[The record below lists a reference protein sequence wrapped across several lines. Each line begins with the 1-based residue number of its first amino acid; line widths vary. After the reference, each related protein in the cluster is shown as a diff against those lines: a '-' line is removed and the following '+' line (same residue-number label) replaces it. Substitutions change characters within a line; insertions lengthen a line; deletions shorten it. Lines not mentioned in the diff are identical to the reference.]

1 MEGNNKHTISAHKP
15 IILTPIGY
23 FNNYC
28 HWHNPQT
35 DPWLKVSWL
44 HEHKTYE
51 LRTHYLSLRS
61 LLMASGHSK
70 MLPVKNSSVSY
81 QQTAGLHKDVLV
93 SELNVLLHLPQTFYI
108 SVII

>member
-1 MEGNNKHTISAHKP
+1 MP
-15 IILTPIGY
+15 ICY
-23 FNNYC
+23 FNNYG

-35 DPWLKVSWL
+35 DPWLKIRWP

-70 MLPVKNSSVSY
+70 MLPVKNSSFSS
-81 QQTAGLHKDVLV
+81 QQTARLCTDALV
-93 SELNVLLHLPQTFYI
+93 SEVNVLLHLSQTFIY
-108 SVII
+108 V

>member
-1 MEGNNKHTISAHKP
+1 MSIR
-15 IILTPIGY
+15 Y

-35 DPWLKVSWL
+35 DPWLNISWL
-44 HEHKTYE
+44 HEHGTHE
-51 LRTHYLSLRS
+51 MGTHYLSLRS

-70 MLPVKNSSVSY
+70 MLPVKNFSVSY
-81 QQTAGLHKDVLV
+81 QHTARLRTDVLV
-93 SELNVLLHLPQTFYI
+93 SEVNVHLHFSQTFYV